1 VHSAAPCSKAHALDP
16 STALISSDRWTTW
29 LIKYWKETQT
39 PKQQPQTNSTP
50 VQLLLYKRT
59 QIPQQRQQ
67 QKLNRKARNVH
78 KLCVLKGTTGMGI
91 DQLFL
96 RKQEGGKEER
106 LENWWSGR
114 VHGTV
119 IVSAHVWRRWDA
131 RPCGW
136 TALVVTK
143 ANKPRAERSKRG
155 DGRRTTRHVVRDVP
169 LGGASHAHFTCR
181 RSKRATVS

>member
-1 VHSAAPCSKAHALDP
+1 
-16 STALISSDRWTTW
+16 
-29 LIKYWKETQT
+29 LIKYRKETQT

-96 RKQEGGKEER
+96 RKQGGGKEER
-106 LENWWSGR
+106 LEN
-114 VHGTV
+114 
-119 IVSAHVWRRWDA
+119 
-131 RPCGW
+131 
-136 TALVVTK
+136 
-143 ANKPRAERSKRG
+143 
-155 DGRRTTRHVVRDVP
+155 
-169 LGGASHAHFTCR
+169 
-181 RSKRATVS
+181 